1 MLTMRLLQRVQTY
14 FRKPKFL
21 PAVQLQTAAPDEQV
35 GSSCSR
41 RAQIRD
47 VLRQYERG
55 SLKEAKAVE
64 ELLKIL
70 R

>member
-1 MLTMRLLQRVQTY
+1 MRLLQMVQTY
-14 FRKPKFL
+14 FRKPEPP
-21 PAVQLQTAAPDEQV
+21 PAIQLQVAHTDERV
-35 GSSCSR
+35 GSSRSK
-41 RAQIRD
+41 RAQIRE

-55 SLKEAKAVE
+55 SLKETEAVE

>member
-1 MLTMRLLQRVQTY
+1 MRLLERAQAY
-14 FRKPKFL
+14 FRRPEL
-21 PAVQLQTAAPDEQV
+21 PSVIQQQAPAHDEQV
-35 GSSCSR
+35 GSSRSK

-55 SLKEAKAVE
+55 SLKETEAVE

>member
-1 MLTMRLLQRVQTY
+1 MLNMRLLQKAQTY
-14 FRKPKFL
+14 FRKPTL
-21 PAVQLQTAAPDEQV
+21 PPAIQQQAPAHDEQG
-35 GSSCSR
+35 GSSRSK

-55 SLKEAKAVE
+55 SLKEAETVE

>member
-1 MLTMRLLQRVQTY
+1 
-14 FRKPKFL
+14 
-21 PAVQLQTAAPDEQV
+21 
-35 GSSCSR
+35 
-41 RAQIRD
+41 

-55 SLKEAKAVE
+55 SLKETEAVE